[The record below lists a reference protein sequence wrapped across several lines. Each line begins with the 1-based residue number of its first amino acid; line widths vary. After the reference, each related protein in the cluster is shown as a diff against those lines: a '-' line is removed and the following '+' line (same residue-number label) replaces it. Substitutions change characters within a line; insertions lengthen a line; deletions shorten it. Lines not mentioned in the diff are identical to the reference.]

1 MEGQAIAPI
10 LTSIDRQQDR
20 GWGMRHAPLTHILSL
35 TQSIF
40 IRHIYAAETA
50 MFGKAAEDE

>member
-1 MEGQAIAPI
+1 
-10 LTSIDRQQDR
+10 
-20 GWGMRHAPLTHILSL
+20 MRHAPLTHILSL